1 VNEDYRETR
10 RSTSY
15 DLILTVILNT
25 NAIFRS
31 SGSFEREKAEQ
42 SKIEATIQARKQ
54 SELKPV
60 LGTWGDS
67 TSRDSSV
74 PEWQLRAKSV
84 QEKYRTNSEL
94 PTVNNNY
101 SNASNNNNNQDMNYF
116 KAKKYDNDID
126 EEFDRKINKR
136 QTRYAK
142 VWSRELHPL
151 TKILSEFAILFGKTS

>member
-1 VNEDYRETR
+1 
-10 RSTSY
+10 
-15 DLILTVILNT
+15 
-25 NAIFRS
+25 
-31 SGSFEREKAEQ
+31 
-42 SKIEATIQARKQ
+42 
-54 SELKPV
+54 
-60 LGTWGDS
+60 
-67 TSRDSSV
+67 V

-101 SNASNNNNNQDMNYF
+101 SNASNNSNNQDMNYF

-142 VWSRELHPL
+142 V
-151 TKILSEFAILFGKTS
+151 